1 MEVLRKI
8 SKLVNK
14 YMAAIVIVV
23 TVVAYL
29 VNNSFTSW
37 VGNAN
42 VLGGNINTT
51 HLLMVVMCGMG
62 MTMQLEDFKIVLSR
76 PKDIIFGELA
86 QFVIMPLAGFTL
98 SYIFKLPA
106 ELAVGVILVGCCPGG
121 TSSNVMTFMAKG
133 DVALSVGMTSVSTI
147 LAPFLTPLLC
157 SFYVGMY
164 ASVDASAPIKV
175 DGVGMFLNIIQI
187 VIIPIAIG
195 LIVNKFF
202 TKFAQA
208 IKDILPLISCIAIC
222 MIVGFVIDANS
233 ENLFANGVVI
243 IAVVILHNCC
253 GYLMGFLMG
262 KVIKMPMAKRN
273 AIAIEVGMQNSGM
286 ATTLAASCFP
296 TLALATV
303 PGAIFSA
310 WHNISG
316 AIAANL
322 MAYAYDNEQKKLNSL
337 K

>member
-1 MEVLRKI
+1 MDILRKI
-8 SKLVNK
+8 SKFVNK
-14 YMAAIVIVV
+14 YMAAIVIAV
-23 TVVAYL
+23 TVVAYFID
-29 VNNSFTSW
+29 NSFTSW

-86 QFVIMPLAGFTL
+86 QFLIMPLVGFGL
-98 SYIFKLPA
+98 SCIFKLPP

-147 LAPFLTPLLC
+147 LAPFLTPLMC
-157 SFYVGMY
+157 SFYIGLY
-164 ASVDASAPIKV
+164 TSSGSSAPIEV
-175 DGVGMFLNIIQI
+175 NGLGMFLDIIKI
-187 VIIPIAIG
+187 VIVPIVIG
-195 LIVNKFF
+195 LVVNKFWA
-202 TKFAQA
+202 KFAQA
-208 IKDILPLISCIAIC
+208 IKDILPLISCTAIC

-233 ENLFANGVVI
+233 ANLFANGLMI
-243 IAVVILHNCC
+243 ILVVILHNCC
-253 GYLMGFLMG
+253 GYLMGFLIG
-262 KVIKMPMAKRN
+262 KIVKMPMAKRN

-296 TLALATV
+296 ALALATV

-322 MAYAYDNEQKKLNSL
+322 MARAYDKEQEKINRN
-337 K
+337 

>member
-1 MEVLRKI
+1 MDILRKI
-8 SKLVNK
+8 SKFVNK
-14 YMAAIVIVV
+14 YMAAIVIAV
-23 TVVAYL
+23 TVVAYFID
-29 VNNSFTSW
+29 NSFTSW
-37 VGNAN
+37 VGNAS

-86 QFVIMPLAGFTL
+86 QFLIMPLVGFGL
-98 SYIFKLPA
+98 SCIFKLPP

-147 LAPFLTPLLC
+147 LAPFLTPLMC
-157 SFYVGMY
+157 SFYIGLY
-164 ASVDASAPIKV
+164 TSSGSGAPIEV
-175 DGVGMFLNIIQI
+175 NGLGMFLDIIKI
-187 VIIPIAIG
+187 VIVPIVIG
-195 LIVNKFF
+195 LVVNKFWA
-202 TKFAQA
+202 KFAQA
-208 IKDILPLISCIAIC
+208 IKDILPLISCTAIC

-233 ENLFANGVVI
+233 ANLFANGLMI
-243 IAVVILHNCC
+243 ILVVILHNCC
-253 GYLMGFLMG
+253 GYLMGFLVG
-262 KVIKMPMAKRN
+262 KIVKMPMAKRN

-296 TLALATV
+296 ALALATV
-303 PGAIFSA
+303 PGAIFSV

-322 MAYAYDNEQKKLNSL
+322 MARAYDKEQEKINRN
-337 K
+337 

>member
-1 MEVLRKI
+1 MNGLKKVAQF
-8 SKLVNK
+8 VNK
-14 YMAAIVIVV
+14 NMAIIVILV
-23 TVVAYL
+23 TILAYL
-29 VNNSFTSW
+29 VDNSFTSW

-62 MTMQLEDFKIVLSR
+62 MTMKLSDFKIVFSR

-86 QFVIMPLAGFTL
+86 QFAIMPLIGFGL
-98 SYIFKLPA
+98 SWIFKLPP

-133 DVALSVGMTSVSTI
+133 DIALSVGMTSVSTI
-147 LAPFLTPLLC
+147 LAPILTPLLTT
-157 SFYVGMY
+157 FYVGLY
-164 ASVDASAPIKV
+164 TSASAGAAIEV
-175 DGVGMFLNIIQI
+175 DGLGMFMDIIKI
-187 VIIPIAIG
+187 VIVPIAVG
-195 LIVNKFF
+195 LIVNHFWE
-202 TKFAQA
+202 KFAQA
-208 IKDILPLISCIAIC
+208 IKDILPLISCTAIC
-222 MIVGFVIDANS
+222 LIVGFVIDANS
-233 ENLFANGVVI
+233 AKLFANGILIIFVVM
-243 IAVVILHNCC
+243 LHNCC
-253 GYLMGFLMG
+253 GYAMGFLVG
-262 KVIKMPMAKRN
+262 KIVKMPMEKRN

-296 TLALATV
+296 ALALATV

-322 MAYAYDNEQKKLNSL
+322 MARAYDKEQAAQK
-337 K
+337 